1 MFNLQ
6 RLHSMFKIWIFLVK
20 FCVHSLWVSKLRYG
34 LQLCTKV
41 MLKEEESRSA
51 SMKSLQLTQNR
62 MLRAINGSKTK
73 DRVSVSSMLQKF
85 ELLSVNQLSAQI
97 KLTEVW
103 KAKNVENYALSFEP
117 YKRINP
123 DLNVELE
130 RDLRPQRNRVLN
142 DTARLKVSKQSFNVD
157 AARLWNQA
165 PVSITTAI
173 TLGKAKSAILSWVKS
188 LPV

>member
-1 MFNLQ
+1 
-6 RLHSMFKIWIFLVK
+6 
-20 FCVHSLWVSKLRYG
+20 
-34 LQLCTKV
+34 
-41 MLKEEESRSA
+41 
-51 SMKSLQLTQNR
+51 MKS
-62 MLRAINGSKTK
+62 KY
-73 DRVSVSSMLQKF
+73 SSRYQHTRDY
-85 ELLSVNQLSAQI
+85 S
-97 KLTEVW
+97 
-103 KAKNVENYALSFEP
+103 KNVENYALSFEP